1 MPETQD
7 KNSPLAN
14 SPTRQPAQAAL
25 FYTCLADAF
34 FPHLIAD
41 TIWLLERAGVT
52 VTIPAGQT
60 CCGQPPYNAGFHGE
74 ARGIAAHFLDV
85 FADAPVIVSPSGS
98 CVTMVRHEFPHLF
111 RDDPDRLVEALAI
124 AGRTYELSEF
134 LVNVVGK
141 TDFGAQW
148 NGRATYHD
156 ACHMARGLGLTT
168 EPRALLAQVAGLEL
182 VEMVEADG
190 SVSEPWCCG
199 FGGAFAVK
207 QSAISGAML
216 NEKIRRI
223 EAIGVDTVITSDG
236 GCIMHM
242 NGGLQRQNK
251 PIRVFHYTQ
260 ILRGQ
265 TR

>member
-1 MPETQD
+1 MLRWFVTND
-7 KNSPLAN
+7 
-14 SPTRQPAQAAL
+14 PAQL
-25 FYTCLADAF
+25 N
-34 FPHLIAD
+34 
-41 TIWLLERAGVT
+41 
-52 VTIPAGQT
+52 Q
-60 CCGQPPYNAGFHGE
+60 
-74 ARGIAAHFLDV
+74 
-85 FADAPVIVSPSGS
+85 
-98 CVTMVRHEFPHLF
+98 
-111 RDDPDRLVEALAI
+111 ALAL

-134 LVNVVGK
+134 LVNVTKK

-156 ACHMARGLGLTT
+156 ACHMARGLGLTA

-182 VEMVEADG
+182 VEMVEIDG
-190 SVSEPWCCG
+190 SVKPTGLAEPWCCG

-223 EAIGVDTVITSDG
+223 EAVDVDTVITSDS
-236 GCIMHM
+236 GCILHM

-251 PIRVFHYTQ
+251 PIRVLHYTE

-265 TR
+265 N